1 MARIYTSEQYGDNYE
16 SSLQSRGFNPI
27 AAIDTSNQ
35 EAQRTKQQVA
45 NVNREIQINQRD
57 QALESAVLNAQQAV
71 ERANLKAQ
79 QTTVKGLLALSQ
91 TAVKAAKLRFEEQ
104 NEAELYQ
111 RELDAYYNSPLD
123 GYSLGEISPQAQ
135 EAADSAALFSEQ
147 QIAIGQATVETAEG
161 DKGLQQELH
170 LPAQKQGITVNVQ
183 RQNGYQASQSIGVFL
198 NEFMNSDVVI
208 VRPDGTTFTPRTAE
222 TEADLR
228 AADAIAKREFATS
241 AGIEFMNR
249 AVVQRNLI
257 PATARA
263 SDAIIRERLQNI
275 RAAQEQEALDN
286 VNGAVIDGVLAGESP
301 VTLFEEAYA
310 GLVGVGGRTKGQAS
324 KGALQSVLTAIEE
337 NGSMADY
344 DALEKHTLATGH
356 TLGKGA
362 TGQLIR
368 DSKDKFLDRIHNDNV
383 RRDRVKTETLNGYK
397 EARYRELIEAGADPD
412 KIRAVEEKY
421 IGLARELGGKD
432 AFAFE
437 KDILSG
443 GTSDSDVAFDLLM
456 DQAQQG
462 QLDEDDVRDA
472 FESGIINTTQ
482 HSELSKLVGNE
493 AAELKKAIQPYES
506 DIKRLAKAAT
516 EARFGSNEN
525 LLGGSRD
532 ENAAIEG
539 DIQRRITRE
548 AMNFIRL
555 NPEATSGQ
563 ISQFIES
570 RQQAI
575 STEIENG
582 QKGAEANGVKY
593 QYTFSETPS
602 VNLAKM
608 VYRTSEKTGRRIRD
622 FRGLSTF
629 DFQQANFNNTDDDQ
643 TNNFN
648 PVSDIIFN
656 RKELEQYADL
666 YRQGGEA
673 ALPDRVKVIAGA
685 IGNMSPRVLLEQ
697 QGQAYGIN
705 VDLKSYVREQQYKG
719 IPSLAELPTPE
730 KLEQAA
736 LDVIGTYESDGVG
749 GYDAVNQYGADDGH
763 STGKELGMY
772 SGRFSQMSQHGG
784 RELTSLTIQ
793 EIMDLQ
799 SDDGSMTNTQW
810 RDQGRLHAVGRYQFI
825 GSTLRSLVEKSG
837 IDPNTRFVPQVQD
850 ALALYLLRTATSG
863 IGQWVGPK
871 TYASM
876 NEKAIVRHARLLE
889 TGNATKA
896 QLVRIA
902 KMFS

>member
-1 MARIYTSEQYGDNYE
+1 MARIYTPEQYGDNYQ

-35 EAQRTKQQVA
+35 EAQRTKQQVE
-45 NVNREIQINQRD
+45 NVNREIQINARD
-57 QALESAVLNAQQAV
+57 QALESAVLKAQQAV
-71 ERANLKAQ
+71 ERANLSAQ
-79 QTTVKGLLALSQ
+79 QATVKGLLSLSA
-91 TAVKAAKLRFEEQ
+91 TATKAFKARFEEQ

-170 LPAQKQGITVNVQ
+170 LPAQKQGIAVNVQ

-208 VRPDGTTFTPRTAE
+208 VRPDGTTFTPATAE

-257 PATARA
+257 PATAKA

-275 RAAQEQEALDN
+275 RAAQEQEALDE

-301 VTLFEEAYA
+301 ITLFEEAYA

-383 RRDRVKTETLNGYK
+383 RRDRIKTETLNGYK
-397 EARYRELIEAGADPD
+397 EDRYRELIAAGTDPD

-432 AFAFE
+432 ALAFE

-443 GTSDSDVAFDLLM
+443 GTSDSTVAFDLLM
-456 DQAQQG
+456 NQAQLN
-462 QLDEDDVRDA
+462 QLDEDDVREA
-472 FESGIINTTQ
+472 FESGIINTSQ

-493 AAELKKAIQPYES
+493 AAELKKKVEPYKDE
-506 DIKRLAKAAT
+506 IKRLARSAT
-516 EARFGSNEN
+516 ETRFGASTN
-525 LLGGSRD
+525 LMGGSKD

-539 DIQRRITRE
+539 DIQRKITRE

-555 NPEATSGQ
+555 NPEATPGQ

-575 STEIENG
+575 STDIENG
-582 QKGAEANGVKY
+582 QKAAAENGIEY
-593 QYTFSETPS
+593 QYRFSETPS
-602 VNLAKM
+602 LNMSKL
-608 VYRTSEKTGRRIRD
+608 VYRRSEKTGRRIRD
-622 FRGLSTF
+622 FRGFSTF
-629 DFQQANFNNTDDDQ
+629 DFQQANFDNTDDDK

-656 RKELEQYADL
+656 RKELQQYADL

-673 ALPDRVKVIAGA
+673 ALPDRVKVIADAVG
-685 IGNMSPRVLLEQ
+685 GLDPRVLLEQ
-697 QGQAYGIN
+697 QGQAYGLNI
-705 VDLKSYVREQQYKG
+705 DLKER
-719 IPSLAELPTPE
+719 IRA
-730 KLEQAA
+730 EQAAGLTTAALPVAGSVEQRA
-736 LDVIGTYESDGVG
+736 LDVIGSYESDSVG
-749 GYDAVNQYGADDGH
+749 GYEAVNQYGGDGGH

-772 SGRFSQMSQHGG
+772 SGRFSGMPQHAG
-784 RELTSLTIQ
+784 RNLTNMTIE
-793 EIMDLQ
+793 EIMALQ
-799 SDDGSMTNTQW
+799 ADDKSMSNSQW
-810 RDQGRLHAVGRYQFI
+810 RDAGKLHAVGRYQFI
-825 GSTLRSLVEKSG
+825 GSTLASIVRQSG
-837 IDPNTRFVPQVQD
+837 IDVKTKFTPKVQD
-850 ALALYLLRTATSG
+850 AMALYLLRTATSG
-863 IGQWVGPK
+863 IGQWVGPS
-871 TYASM
+871 THATM
-876 NEKAIVRHARLLE
+876 DEKEIVRAARLLE
-889 TGNATKA
+889 SGQATKA